1 MGCFSINKGI
11 NASCDTSMGGIKKV
25 FLLNTEVEATVSSGS
40 TGDDMVTALSGTTT
54 ANTFEFK
61 FKKGAA
67 NMTSTLTVD
76 AANGVNY
83 VSTELQMTF
92 SKMEAGKR
100 TAIAALSIGQVKGV
114 VVDAN
119 GNGWFLGYD
128 EPLEASAGTGQT
140 GAAKGDGNN
149 YQITMTDESVTYP
162 YPVAPSVIAEL
173 EGIVA
178 QQNA

>member
-11 NASCDTSMGGIKKV
+11 NAACDTSMGGIKKV
-25 FLLNTEVEATVSSGS
+25 FLLNTDVVFNLGTEGAGEELIMSV
-40 TGDDMVTALSGTTT
+40 SGTTT
-54 ANTFEFK
+54 ANTFEFR

-67 NMTSTLTVD
+67 SMTSTLTVD

-92 SKMEAGKR
+92 TKMEAGKR
-100 TAIAALSIGQVKGV
+100 TAIAALAVGQVKGI

-119 GNGWFLGYD
+119 GNAWALGYD
-128 EPLEASAGTGQT
+128 EPLEATAGTGQT

-149 YQITMTDESVTYP
+149 YQITLTDESISFP
-162 YPVAPSVIAEL
+162 YAVNPSVVKTL
-173 EGIVA
+173 EDIIE